1 MPARAAPPKALVLA
15 LYDHGFASLL
25 GRLIL
30 VLTTTGR
37 VTGLPR
43 RTPLQYEE
51 VDGRLVVA
59 AGWGIRSDWY
69 RNLQAH
75 PEVEV
80 RIGRRRFRAIARPV
94 SDPSSVADFL
104 ELRLAR
110 HPRMIGR
117 ILQMEGLPAEPTRE
131 QLLNYAAGRGMV
143 ILEALK
149 G

>member
-1 MPARAAPPKALVLA
+1 
-15 LYDHGFASLL
+15 
-25 GRLIL
+25 LIL

-59 AGWGIRSDWY
+59 AGWGTRSDWY

-117 ILQMEGLPAEPTRE
+117 ILQMEGLPAEPTRV
-131 QLLNYAAGRGMV
+131 QLLDYAAGRGMV
-143 ILEALK
+143 ILEALT